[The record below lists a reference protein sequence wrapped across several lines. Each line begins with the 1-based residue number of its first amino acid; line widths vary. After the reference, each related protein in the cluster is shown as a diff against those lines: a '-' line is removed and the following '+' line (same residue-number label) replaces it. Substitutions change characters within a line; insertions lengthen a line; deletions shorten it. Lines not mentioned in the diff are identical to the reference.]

1 MPRTRADLDLSGE
14 WCKTASGENFILAN
28 DGDSDK
34 IVIFGTENA
43 LQHLSEADTFVDG
56 TFSIC
61 PSIFYQVFTI
71 HIMKYNKVFPMIY
84 ALLPNKQRSSY
95 NRAYMLLKDA
105 ALDLGL
111 TLDPVSHVRL
121 RIGNYSSLIA

>member
-1 MPRTRADLDLSGE
+1 MPSTCADLDLSGE
-14 WCKTASGENFILAN
+14 WCITTSGENFILAN

-43 LQHLSEADTFVDG
+43 LQHLFEADTFVDG
-56 TFSIC
+56 TLSIC
-61 PSIFYQVFTI
+61 P
-71 HIMKYNKVFPMIY
+71 Y
-84 ALLPNKQRSSY
+84 ALLSNKQRSSY

-111 TLDPVSHVRL
+111 TLDPVAHVRL
-121 RIGNYSSLIA
+121 

>member
-1 MPRTRADLDLSGE
+1 MPHTCAHLDLSGE
-14 WCKTASGENFILAN
+14 WFRTASGENFFLGN
-28 DGDSDK
+28 DGDNDK

-43 LQHLSEADTFVDG
+43 NALQHLSEANTLFVDG

-71 HIMKYNKVFPMIY
+71 HIMKYNQVFLMIY
-84 ALLPNKQRSSY
+84 ALLPNKQRNTY

-105 ALDLGL
+105 AFELGLDL
-111 TLDPVSHVRL
+111 VQFQV
-121 RIGNYSSLIA
+121 GNHSSIVA